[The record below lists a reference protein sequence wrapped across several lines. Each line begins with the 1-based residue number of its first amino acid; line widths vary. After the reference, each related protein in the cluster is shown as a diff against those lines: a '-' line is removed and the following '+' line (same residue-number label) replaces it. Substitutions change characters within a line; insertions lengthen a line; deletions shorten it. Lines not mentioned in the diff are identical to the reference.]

1 MTSSLD
7 ELIREM
13 NDHPKPVRI
22 QLAFEVLPG
31 LSDGLL
37 HAVDPDPDSYSFAEF
52 LADEQYSVS
61 LCGTTL
67 QVKDGLV
74 RDSELC
80 LVCKI
85 VAGERQAEFD
95 AEVAR

>member
-1 MTSSLD
+1 MASSLD

-22 QLAFEVLPG
+22 TLAWEVLPG

-37 HAVDPDPDSYSFAEF
+37 HAVDPDPDSYSFAEL

-67 QVKDGLV
+67 QAKNGEVANAEICV
-74 RDSELC
+74 VCQILC
-80 LVCKI
+80 
-85 VAGERQAEFD
+85 GERQAEFD
-95 AEVAR
+95 GEVA

>member
-1 MTSSLD
+1 MTQYASLD
-7 ELIREM
+7 EMIEAM
-13 NDHPKPVRI
+13 NAKPMKI
-22 QLAFEVLPG
+22 TLAWEVLPG

-37 HAVDPDPDSYSFAEF
+37 HAVDPDPDAFVT
-52 LADEQYSVS
+52 DEYAVS

-67 QVKDGLV
+67 QLKDGLV

-85 VAGERQAEFD
+85 VAGERQREFD
-95 AEVAR
+95 GAVA